1 MLQEE
6 SLLPVTPPR
15 NGWESEQNGEEFRR
29 SQKFQISS
37 DSSPEWGGVLGGVY
51 EDSSPEYGGAMIM
64 DSYHRYHG
72 KLFLDPK
79 SPPKSYSK
87 YKVYTLYFQGFE
99 NNQMFKKNSSKK

>member
-29 SQKFQISS
+29 SQNFQISS

-72 KLFLDPK
+72 NKVFRSKIIQKLC
-79 SPPKSYSK
+79 SK

-99 NNQMFKKNSSKK
+99 NNQIVKFF

>member
-29 SQKFQISS
+29 SQNFQISS

-79 SPPKSYSK
+79 SPQ
-87 YKVYTLYFQGFE
+87 KVIQNTRYIPCIFKVLKIINFFE
-99 NNQMFKKNSSKK
+99 FKKM